1 MRKLIILLFLLINN
15 LTYSNSI
22 IIGDS
27 QVPYIDMNTNK
38 AHAEKS
44 LWKVGKDV
52 NWLRKSV
59 KKHRI
64 NTSVRNVILCI
75 GTNDLYRKSDFIIE
89 DLFKTI
95 KRTFPNAKIIVVQ
108 GSWGW
113 GYLKKTKEKKVR
125 NYYKKFVEL
134 GGILIETPIGK
145 TDPHGNRPVYK
156 KIGKEIDNLIN

>member
-1 MRKLIILLFLLINN
+1 MRKIIILLLLLVSN
-15 LTYSNSI
+15 LTHSNSI

-27 QVPYIDMNTNK
+27 QSPYIDMNTNK
-38 AHAEKS
+38 AHIEKS
-44 LWKVGKDV
+44 LCKAGKGT

-59 KKHRI
+59 KKHKI
-64 NTSVRNVILCI
+64 DSNIDNVILCI

-95 KRTFPNAKIIVVQ
+95 KRTFPNANIIVVQ

-113 GYLKKTKEKKVR
+113 GNLKKTKEEKVR

-134 GGILIETPIGK
+134 GGILIEPPIGK
-145 TDPHGNRPVYK
+145 IEPHGNRLVYK
-156 KIGKEIDNLIN
+156 K